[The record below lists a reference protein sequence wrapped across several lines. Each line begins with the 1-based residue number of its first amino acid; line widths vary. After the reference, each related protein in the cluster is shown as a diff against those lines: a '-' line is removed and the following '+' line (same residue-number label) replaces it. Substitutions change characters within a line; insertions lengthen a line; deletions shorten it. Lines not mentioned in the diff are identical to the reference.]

1 MHPTS
6 PNLRRAYASWAHG
19 QIHYYDGGGDGVP
32 MLLLHQSPGS
42 SNDWYAHVPL
52 FQAAGIRVLAMDN
65 PGMGM
70 SDPFSFEPV
79 LADYVDAVPAVLD
92 HAGVSQADI
101 GGYHT
106 GVQIGVEASVRHPR
120 RVRSLMLYGV
130 PVLSE
135 GEREQL
141 WNAIVPNE
149 MAGAVHRPVPGGTN
163 LSDHFR
169 RLEGYFAPVTA
180 QRMVLAALMAGPLW
194 WHGHNA
200 ALRHDLVPA
209 LQAVTQPMLMM
220 TNAGE
225 MLDNNT
231 REAARLRPDA
241 TLVDLGVETPVGMD
255 EAPEAMVRTMLD
267 FRARM

>member
-1 MHPTS
+1 MP
-6 PNLRRAYASWAHG
+6 L
-19 QIHYYDGGGDGVP
+19 
-32 MLLLHQSPGS
+32 LLLHQSPGS
-42 SNDWYAHVPL
+42 SNDWFGHVPL
-52 FQAAGIRVLAMDN
+52 LREAGIRVIAMDN

-70 SDPFSFEPV
+70 SDPFAFTPV
-79 LADYVDAVPAVLD
+79 LADYIDAVPAVLD
-92 HAGVSQADI
+92 HAGVLQADI

-106 GVQIGVEASVRHPR
+106 GVQVGVEASVRHAR

-130 PVLSE
+130 PVL
-135 GEREQL
+135 GKAERDQL

-149 MAGAVHRPVPGGTN
+149 IEGAVHRPVPGGSN

-200 ALRHDLVPA
+200 ALRHDLAPA
-209 LQAVTQPMLMM
+209 LRAVTQPMLMM

-225 MLDNNT
+225 MLDSNT
-231 REAARLRPDA
+231 RQAARMRPDA
-241 TLVDLGVETPVGMD
+241 TLVDLGVTTSVGMD
-255 EAPEAMVRTMLD
+255 DAPEAMVRAMLA
-267 FRARM
+267 FRAQLES